1 MSRIL
6 YENADGGLSILMP
19 TGEISVEET
28 ARKDVPAGKP
38 YIIVE
43 DDVVPT
49 DRSFRDAWE
58 TDFSNPTGY
67 GIGHDAWLAEQPVEE
82 EDSGP
87 VRVPEE

>member
-1 MSRIL
+1 MSKVL
-6 YENADGGLSILMP
+6 YENVDGGLSILLP

-43 DDVVPT
+43 DSVIPT
-49 DRSFRDAWE
+49 DRSFRNAWE

-67 GIGHDAWLAEQPVEE
+67 GIGSDAWLLEQTKETEE
-82 EDSGP
+82 TGSSE
-87 VRVPEE
+87 